1 MGWVINTLR
10 RLHPGDEIRYS
21 LYMGLG
27 GSQGVFWT
35 VAENLA
41 ATRIQSPE
49 SPVPSESLYRL
60 SYSVP
65 SVLVK
70 VGKKITS
77 ILYDD
82 TLGN

>member
-1 MGWVINTLR
+1 M
-10 RLHPGDEIRYS
+10 
-21 LYMGLG
+21 
-27 GSQGVFWT
+27 FWT